1 MPIFLKESL
10 ENLRERIDLV
20 DVLSSHLDLKPSG
33 ASYKA
38 LCPFHDEK
46 SPSFVVQRGDSHYHC
61 FGCGAHGDAIQFLM
75 GHLKMSFMDA
85 VESLAKRFNVHLEIA
100 DEGQENKG
108 PNKARLKEALETAC
122 RFYHFLLLHTADGH
136 KALHYLYRRGIDLT
150 FIKKFQVG
158 LAPSTPGLFRQFMWE
173 KGFSDQVLQDA
184 GLLALTQSGQLRDFF
199 SDRITFPIRQPAG
212 EVIGFSARKYKE
224 ETYGGKYINTPETA
238 LFKKSRVLFGLNY
251 CRRRIAKERR
261 VVVVEGQIDT
271 LRLIHAGMD
280 ITVAA
285 QGTAF
290 GEGHVKEL
298 LTLGV
303 SHAFLALDG
312 DNAGQEACC
321 KVGDLFQS
329 EGIAVSVVKL
339 PEGSD
344 PDSYV
349 REEGLD
355 AFQKLLDSAQ
365 DYLTFLVFHKSK
377 TINIDTPAGKNELVK
392 LLTAQIRRW
401 SHPLMVHESLRKL
414 AHLAHVPEE
423 MVGVGIN
430 NLPNVYIK
438 KSGSV
443 GLQEVDPDRVLECD
457 LMRWLLLLAETDPEL
472 LKTAKTHLTPEDF
485 RTPICRKLYQTYLD
499 LAEQQKPC
507 DWLSLAIS
515 LDDAESQLFM
525 SQLLQKK
532 VNKERAHENFLETIQ
547 KILDRNWMLTRE
559 MIKMKI
565 QSGQCSDEEV
575 MELVK
580 QFDTLKSSPP
590 KVK

>member
-20 DVLSSHLDLKPSG
+20 EVLSSHLDLKPSG

-85 VESLAKRFNVHLEIA
+85 VESLAKRFNVHLEQA

-108 PNKARLKEALETAC
+108 PNKARLKEALEAAC

-136 KALHYLYRRGIDLT
+136 KALHYLYRRGIDLS
-150 FIKKFQVG
+150 FITRFQVG
-158 LAPSTPGLFRQFMWE
+158 LAPSTTGLFRQFMWE

-251 CRRRIAKERR
+251 CRRRIAKERK

-271 LRLIHAGMD
+271 LRLIHAGLD
-280 ITVAA
+280 TTVAA

-303 SHAFLALDG
+303 SHAYLALDG

-329 EGIAVSVVKL
+329 EGIAVSVVKM

-344 PDSYV
+344 PDSFV
-349 REEGLD
+349 REEGIE
-355 AFQKLLDSAQ
+355 AFQKLLESAQ
-365 DYLTFLVFHKSK
+365 DYLTFLVFHRSK
-377 TINIDTPAGKNELVK
+377 TINIDTPAGKNELIR

-401 SHPLMVHESLRKL
+401 EHPLMVHESLRKL

-430 NLPNVYIK
+430 PLPNVYIR
-438 KSGSV
+438 KSGSA

-457 LMRWLLLLAETDPEL
+457 LLRWLLLMAETDPEFL
-472 LKTAKTHLTPEDF
+472 NTAKIHLAQSDF
-485 RTPICRKLYQTYLD
+485 RTPICSKLYQTYLD
-499 LAEQQKPC
+499 LREQQKPC

-515 LDDAESQLFM
+515 LDDPEAQAFM

-532 VNKERAHENFLETIQ
+532 VNKERAKENFADTVQ
-547 KILDRNWMLTRE
+547 KILDRNWMQGRE
-559 MIKMKI
+559 LIKMKI

-575 MELVK
+575 TELVK